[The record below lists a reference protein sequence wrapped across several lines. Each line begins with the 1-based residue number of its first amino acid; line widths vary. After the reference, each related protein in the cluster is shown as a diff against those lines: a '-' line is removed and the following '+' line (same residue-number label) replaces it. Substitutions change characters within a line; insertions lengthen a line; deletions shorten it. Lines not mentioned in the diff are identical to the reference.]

1 MITPVMP
8 TYARH
13 DVAFA
18 RGEGARLWATDGRE
32 FIDFGA
38 GVAVTS
44 FGHAHPRLVS
54 ALCEQAG
61 RLWHVSN
68 LYEIP
73 EGVRLAERLAAA
85 SGFADTVFF
94 CNSGAEALEAAI
106 KTARSHHFAV
116 GDRQRQTIITF
127 QGAFHGRTLAT
138 IAAGRRKAHM
148 EAFGEP
154 CPGFV
159 QLALHDYEAVTRA
172 VGPDTAAVLIEPVQG
187 EGGVRVVEAEFLRHL
202 RRVCDDAGA
211 LLVYDEVQ
219 CGMGRTGRMFAHEW
233 AGVKPDVMALA
244 KALGGGFPLG
254 ACLAT
259 EAAAAGMTAGRH
271 GSTFG
276 GNPLAMAV
284 GNAVMDIL
292 TTPGFLEEVRRRAEA
307 LQAGLG
313 RLVAAYGSV
322 FAGVRGLG
330 MMMGLSCRVPNT
342 EVSRAALEEGV
353 LVIGA
358 ADNVVRVMPP
368 LVITS
373 EEMDEG
379 LARLERAAARLAAA
393 AR

>member
-1 MITPVMP
+1 
-8 TYARH
+8 
-13 DVAFA
+13 
-18 RGEGARLWATDGRE
+18 
-32 FIDFGA
+32 
-38 GVAVTS
+38 
-44 FGHAHPRLVS
+44 
-54 ALCEQAG
+54 
-61 RLWHVSN
+61 
-68 LYEIP
+68 
-73 EGVRLAERLAAA
+73 
-85 SGFADTVFF
+85 
-94 CNSGAEALEAAI
+94 
-106 KTARSHHFAV
+106 
-116 GDRQRQTIITF
+116 
-127 QGAFHGRTLAT
+127 
-138 IAAGRRKAHM
+138 
-148 EAFGEP
+148 
-154 CPGFV
+154 
-159 QLALHDYEAVTRA
+159 ALHDYEAVTRA